1 MWVSLIKLTINIASS
16 LAASPHER
24 RGFFLLLSSRVAPRL
39 DVLQALTNED
49 DRSLAYIAQ
58 KAIDA
63 YAEEHGPRPKSR

>member
-1 MWVSLIKLTINIASS
+1 MAVDT
-16 LAASPHER
+16 
-24 RGFFLLLSSRVAPRL
+24 L